1 VDKLFS
7 IQNKKW
13 LLVSGS
19 LFIAGCSGST
29 EDVRLTL
36 CKDLVPELTGGSGNP
51 EFIAEDVVVKGYED
65 LQVRLSFNTGDQEGK
80 MVCFYPYNTHEENV
94 IDHVNPAAAFDTYP
108 NKVML
113 NGETLDHSMVAK
125 KINQVLIK
133 QGKQAIEKVKQ
144 IEVK

>member
-1 VDKLFS
+1 ML
-7 IQNKKW
+7 
-13 LLVSGS
+13 SGS
-19 LFIAGCSGST
+19 LLIVGCSGST

-36 CKDLVPELTGGSGNP
+36 CKDLVPELTSSSGKP
-51 EFIAEDVVVKGYED
+51 EFIAEDIVIQGYED
-65 LQVRLSFNTGDQEGK
+65 LQVRLSFNTGNQAGK
-80 MVCFYPYNTHEENV
+80 MVCFYPYNTPEENV

-108 NKVML
+108 NRVML

-133 QGKQAIEKVKQ
+133 QGKQAIDKVKQ